1 MGVDGIL
8 SESPT
13 VVGDA
18 EGPDAASGAELPD
31 AAAGAG
37 AGPVSPPRGT
47 VETHLI
53 DGKSYARR
61 LTDAVREDV
70 AALRRE
76 HGVQPGLAVV
86 LVGNN
91 PASEVYVRSKV
102 THTEAAGM
110 RSVSHLL
117 PGSTTQAELVA
128 LVEQLNADP
137 SIHGILVQLPLPT
150 GIDPMAVTDA
160 IHPNKDV
167 DGLGQVNVGRLTLG
181 LPGLVPCTPLGCLLL
196 LRAELGTLRGL
207 HAVVVGKSNLVG
219 RPMAQLL
226 LHEDCTVTVAHVHT
240 PDVGSL
246 AAQADILVV
255 ATGQKGLVRRDWIKP
270 GATVIDVGITRTTTA
285 QGRTRLVGDVQ
296 FDEALGRAGRIT
308 PVPGG
313 VGPMTIACLLRNTL
327 RAARLSIGLPD
338 DEPSLRRAD

>member
-1 MGVDGIL
+1 MSPDGRFGEL
-8 SESPT
+8 S
-13 VVGDA
+13 
-18 EGPDAASGAELPD
+18 D
-31 AAAGAG
+31 AAAGSAPG
-37 AGPVSPPRGT
+37 STPEPREGPLAGPPAENAIATR
-47 VETHLI
+47 LI

-61 LTDAVREDV
+61 LTDAVRADV
-70 AALRRE
+70 TRLKNE
-76 HGVQPGLAVV
+76 HGLQPGLAVV
-86 LVGNN
+86 LVGHN
-91 PASEVYVRSKV
+91 PASEVYVRSKIA
-102 THTEAAGM
+102 HTEAAGM

-117 PGSTTQAELVA
+117 PGSTTEAELLD
-128 LVEQLNADP
+128 LVGRLNADP
-137 SIHGILVQLPLPT
+137 AIHGILVQLPLPT

-160 IHPNKDV
+160 IHPDKDV

-181 LPGLVPCTPLGCLLL
+181 LRGLVPCTPLGCLML

-226 LHEDCTVTVAHVHT
+226 LHEDCTVTVAHLHT
-240 PDVGSL
+240 PDVGAL

-270 GATVIDVGITRTTTA
+270 GATVIDVGITRVATA
-285 QGRTRLVGDVQ
+285 EGRTRLVGDVQ

-338 DEPSLRRAD
+338 DEPALRRAD